1 MARKYNLNEKT
12 LNGYLQ
18 IIKTI
23 VDDIAFEHYPRASKK
38 TPNGYYQW
46 RSTYIL
52 SEGDTVNNLF
62 FTLKSMRNI
71 DYEYHSFMLSYRH
84 NGVEN
89 IICQLEV
96 YPDDE
101 LSHREPDGSPI
112 FGPHIH
118 LIDRVEEARP
128 PNYNNL
134 TWYEWLVYYINEVK
148 IVLTGHYTAAFDG
161 ELELWMY

>member
-52 SEGDTVNNLF
+52 SAGDTVNNLF
-62 FTLKSMRNI
+62 FNLKSMRNI
-71 DYEYHSFMLSYRH
+71 DYEYHSFIRAIALQIDFSYISI
-84 NGVEN
+84 N
-89 IICQLEV
+89 
-96 YPDDE
+96 Y
-101 LSHREPDGSPI
+101 SPFTDVI
-112 FGPHIH
+112 TNFRSQITKTQD
-118 LIDRVEEARP
+118 I
-128 PNYNNL
+128 
-134 TWYEWLVYYINEVK
+134 
-148 IVLTGHYTAAFDG
+148 
-161 ELELWMY
+161 